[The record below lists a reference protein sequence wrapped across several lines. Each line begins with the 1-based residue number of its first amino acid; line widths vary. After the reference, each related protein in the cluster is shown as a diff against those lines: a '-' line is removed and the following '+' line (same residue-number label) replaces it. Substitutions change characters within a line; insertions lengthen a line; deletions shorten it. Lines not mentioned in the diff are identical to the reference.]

1 MPDSQPSSLFAY
13 DRFWALMGVAS
24 VVLAVMAWLTDTS
37 PRPLAHGASQQ
48 IFTTGALTIIGK
60 AVSYFLVAGL
70 LTWIVRMGYRAYRL
84 DRRRYTLRKVFFMI
98 WLLVVAIDVI
108 WPLL

>member
-1 MPDSQPSSLFAY
+1 M
-13 DRFWALMGVAS
+13 
-24 VVLAVMAWLTDTS
+24 
-37 PRPLAHGASQQ
+37 
-48 IFTTGALTIIGK
+48 GK

>member
-1 MPDSQPSSLFAY
+1 
-13 DRFWALMGVAS
+13 MGVAS
-24 VVLAVMAWLTDTS
+24 IVLAVMAWLTDAPTA
-37 PRPLAHGASQQ
+37 PTHGPDPHT
-48 IFTTGALTIIGK
+48 FTTGALPIIGK

-84 DRRRYTLRKVFFMI
+84 DLRPYTLRKVFFVI